1 MGLGAPGTATHPQQ
15 PHLCLSSPLPVPPVI
30 EGGAGGSDVVR
41 GVLAAAVTLRCRA
54 RGSPPLRVSW
64 LKDGLPLR
72 LSPRVTL
79 LSAGHVLR

>member
-1 MGLGAPGTATHPQQ
+1 MGQHQGHPPPTAPSAP
-15 PHLCLSSPLPVPPVI
+15 LSPCPVPPTI
-30 EGGAGGSDVVR
+30 ERGADDSEVVR
-41 GVLAAAVTLRCRA
+41 GVLSAAVTLECRA
-54 RGSPPLRVSW
+54 RGSPPLHVSW

>member
-1 MGLGAPGTATHPQQ
+1 M
-15 PHLCLSSPLPVPPVI
+15 SPLPVPPTI
-30 EGGAGGSDVVR
+30 ERGADDPEVAR
-41 GVLAAAVTLRCRA
+41 AVLSAAVMLQCWA
-54 RGSPPLRVSW
+54 RGSPPLHVSW